1 MYFTY
6 TQGHTTFEGW
16 NLTDVPNSPVGS
28 PEVLQQKALNMLDT
42 MTRAVKEF
50 VADYCESF
58 NMPFMPTWLG
68 SHDQLQDHVS
78 TVKISTLEEPVRIKI
93 CCLHRPGVLR
103 SVDVLNTLLVY
114 LFIGIAIVI
123 ICIKLRQ
130 AYTMEGARWERRK
143 LVLDLE

>member
-1 MYFTY
+1 M
-6 TQGHTTFEGW
+6 
-16 NLTDVPNSPVGS
+16 TDVPNSPVGS

-42 MTRAVKEF
+42 MTSAVKEF

-78 TVKISTLEEPVRIKI
+78 TVNISTLEEPVRIKI

-103 SVDVLNTLLVY
+103 SVDVLNTLL
-114 LFIGIAIVI
+114 
-123 ICIKLRQ
+123 
-130 AYTMEGARWERRK
+130 
-143 LVLDLE
+143 